1 MWKLFCNYLLKLLK
15 ILANFTTPNAND
27 MAAFTIE
34 LQRAQDYLIIVAQK
48 LDPWPDND
56 GYERY
61 ELTTRD
67 GGSVISLD
75 ADHWAKPYMVTPED
89 AEDHYEMIHY
99 PSQRP
104 FFSNN
109 NVFTNAELRKIAGE
123 IAKHTAYA
131 NQ

>member
-1 MWKLFCNYLLKLLK
+1 MLK
-15 ILANFTTPNAND
+15 ILANFTIPNAND
-27 MAAFTIE
+27 MAAFTIK
-34 LQRAQDYLIIVAQK
+34 LQQAQGQLIIVAQK
-48 LDPWPDND
+48 LDPWPDNN

-67 GGSVISLD
+67 GNSVISLD
-75 ADHWAKPYMVTPED
+75 ADHWAKPFIAMAQD
-89 AEDHYEMIHY
+89 AEGYFEKTNY
-99 PSQRP
+99 TSRRP

-123 IAKHTAYA
+123 IVKHTAYA